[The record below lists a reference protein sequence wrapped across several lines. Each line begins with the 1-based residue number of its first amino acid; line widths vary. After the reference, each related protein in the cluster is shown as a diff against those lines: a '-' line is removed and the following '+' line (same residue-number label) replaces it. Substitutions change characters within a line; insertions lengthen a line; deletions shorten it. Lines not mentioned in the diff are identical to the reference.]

1 MELKDSHGGFAGR
14 SLVEKIQI
22 EAVKALKEY
31 MECGRKIDGINRR
44 IEAIDQDNIEEL
56 AFHDGFAQGICK
68 ALAVLRSSSLSHEV
82 EAMNDRYQN
91 FIVVG
96 SFGLGDEVM
105 AAAVENGTPVGTDD
119 EDGAAD
125 DE

>member
-31 MECGRKIDGINRR
+31 MECGGDANAEGL
-44 IEAIDQDNIEEL
+44 DDPTEEM
-56 AFHDGFAQGICK
+56 AFCDGFAQGICK
-68 ALAVLRSSSLSHEV
+68 ALAVLRSSSLSHEI

-105 AAAVENGTPVGTDD
+105 AAAVENGTPVGADD
-119 EDGAAD
+119 GAD